1 MQTNTVMNIGDEAA
15 RRRLILALGRG
26 KSGKTLWS
34 RWLVETMR
42 ARGVSPVAA
51 DADWSTPGL
60 SRHDE
65 GAVRL
70 GSEPQADRNWWKT
83 VLANGEELAGRPVV
97 VDFSLD
103 AGLVRKV
110 DPEGTNFA
118 ERYTPRGFDVTKV
131 FFFAPDVGDVATFI
145 NIGAAVTAASTL
157 LVLNEGAIGSR
168 RSDRFDAVLAH
179 PAVREAIGKG
189 ASVVRMP
196 ELQCGPGEGERD
208 RQLRRIRR
216 RRGRRSQAG
225 VVRSARR
232 ANMAWSD
239 GRGFRA
245 VWRGARARV
254 SAAGP
259 KPPQGAKAGSGA
271 GRPGA
276 ASGVSRGRWRSRAS
290 LVALLVAVR
299 QS

>member
-1 MQTNTVMNIGDEAA
+1 MNTNAMMNIGDEAA

-65 GAVRL
+65 DAVRL
-70 GSEPQADRNWWKT
+70 GSEPQADRTWWKT

-110 DPEGTNFA
+110 DLEGTNFA
-118 ERYTPRGFDVTKV
+118 ERYVPRGFDVTKV

-196 ELQCGPGEGERD
+196 ELRVDQERVSEIVNFAAFAEGEGGEAKPVSFD
-208 RQLRRIRR
+208 RH
-216 RRGRRSQAG
+216 
-225 VVRSARR
+225 
-232 ANMAWSD
+232 
-239 GRGFRA
+239 
-245 VWRGARARV
+245 
-254 SAAGP
+254 
-259 KPPQGAKAGSGA
+259 
-271 GRPGA
+271 
-276 ASGVSRGRWRSRAS
+276 
-290 LVALLVAVR
+290 AVR
-299 QS
+299 TWLGRMEEAFAPFGAELALG

>member
-1 MQTNTVMNIGDEAA
+1 MQTNAMKNIGDEAA

-65 GAVRL
+65 DAVRL
-70 GSEPQADRNWWKT
+70 GSEPQAERSWWKT

-103 AGLVRKV
+103 AGLVRNV

-118 ERYTPRGFDVTKV
+118 ERYAPRGFDVTKV
-131 FFFAPDVGDVATFI
+131 FFFAPDIGDVATFT
-145 NIGAAVTAASTL
+145 NVGGDVTAASTL
-157 LVLNEGAIGSR
+157 LVLNEGAIGNR
-168 RSDRFDAVLAH
+168 KSDRFDAVLAH

-189 ASVVRMP
+189 ASLVHMP
-196 ELQCGPGEGERD
+196 ELHVDQERVSGILDFTSFAEGESGEAKPVSFD
-208 RQLRRIRR
+208 RH
-216 RRGRRSQAG
+216 
-225 VVRSARR
+225 
-232 ANMAWSD
+232 
-239 GRGFRA
+239 
-245 VWRGARARV
+245 
-254 SAAGP
+254 
-259 KPPQGAKAGSGA
+259 
-271 GRPGA
+271 
-276 ASGVSRGRWRSRAS
+276 
-290 LVALLVAVR
+290 AVR
-299 QS
+299 TWLGRMEEAFAPFGAELALG

>member
-1 MQTNTVMNIGDEAA
+1 MQTKTVMNIGDEAA

-65 GAVRL
+65 DAVRL
-70 GSEPQADRNWWKT
+70 GSEPQADRSWWKK
-83 VLANGEELAGRPVV
+83 VLVNAVGLVGRPVV

-103 AGLVRKV
+103 AGLVRNV

-118 ERYTPRGFDVTKV
+118 ERYALRGFDVTKV

-145 NIGAAVTAASTL
+145 NIGAAVTASSTL
-157 LVLNEGAIGSR
+157 LVLNEGTIGSR

-179 PAVREAIGKG
+179 PAVREAVEKG

-196 ELQCGPGEGERD
+196 ELLLDHG
-208 RQLRRIRR
+208 
-216 RRGRRSQAG
+216 
-225 VVRSARR
+225 
-232 ANMAWSD
+232 
-239 GRGFRA
+239 
-245 VWRGARARV
+245 RV
-254 SAAGP
+254 SEIANLRAFAEGDGGEA
-259 KPPQGAKAGSGA
+259 KP
-271 GRPGA
+271 
-276 ASGVSRGRWRSRAS
+276 VSFDRH
-290 LVALLVAVR
+290 AVR
-299 QS
+299 TWFERMEEAFAPFGRELALG

>member
-1 MQTNTVMNIGDEAA
+1 MHTNTVMNIGDEAA

-65 GAVRL
+65 DAVRL
-70 GSEPQADRNWWKT
+70 GSEPQADRSWWKT

-118 ERYTPRGFDVTKV
+118 ERYAPRGFDVTKV

-179 PAVREAIGKG
+179 PAIREA
-189 ASVVRMP
+189 SR
-196 ELQCGPGEGERD
+196 ER
-208 RQLRRIRR
+208 RE
-216 RRGRRSQAG
+216 
-225 VVRSARR
+225 
-232 ANMAWSD
+232 
-239 GRGFRA
+239 
-245 VWRGARARV
+245 RGADART
-254 SAAGP
+254 
-259 KPPQGAKAGSGA
+259 
-271 GRPGA
+271 
-276 ASGVSRGRWRSRAS
+276 ASGPRESE
-290 LVALLVAVR
+290 
-299 QS
+299 

>member
-1 MQTNTVMNIGDEAA
+1 MNTNTVMNIGDEAA

-70 GSEPQADRNWWKT
+70 GSEFRAHTNWWNT

-118 ERYTPRGFDVTKV
+118 ERYTPLGFDVTKV
-131 FFFAPDVGDVATFI
+131 FFFAPP
-145 NIGAAVTAASTL
+145 ST
-157 LVLNEGAIGSR
+157 R
-168 RSDRFDAVLAH
+168 
-179 PAVREAIGKG
+179 
-189 ASVVRMP
+189 
-196 ELQCGPGEGERD
+196 
-208 RQLRRIRR
+208 
-216 RRGRRSQAG
+216 
-225 VVRSARR
+225 
-232 ANMAWSD
+232 
-239 GRGFRA
+239 
-245 VWRGARARV
+245 
-254 SAAGP
+254 
-259 KPPQGAKAGSGA
+259 
-271 GRPGA
+271 
-276 ASGVSRGRWRSRAS
+276 
-290 LVALLVAVR
+290 
-299 QS
+299 

>member
-1 MQTNTVMNIGDEAA
+1 MQTNTVMKIGDEAA

-70 GSEPQADRNWWKT
+70 GSEFRAHTNWWNA
-83 VLANGEELAGRPVV
+83 VLANGDELAARPVV

-103 AGLVRKV
+103 LGLVRKV

-118 ERYTPRGFDVTKV
+118 ELYAPRGFDVTKV
-131 FFFAPDVGDVATFI
+131 VFFAPDVGDVATFT

-168 RSDRFDAVLAH
+168 KSDRFDAVLAH
-179 PAVREAIGKG
+179 PAIREAVEKG

-196 ELQCGPGEGERD
+196 ELHLDQG
-208 RQLRRIRR
+208 
-216 RRGRRSQAG
+216 
-225 VVRSARR
+225 
-232 ANMAWSD
+232 
-239 GRGFRA
+239 
-245 VWRGARARV
+245 RV
-254 SAAGP
+254 SEIVNLKAFAEGDRDEA
-259 KPPQGAKAGSGA
+259 KPLSFE
-271 GRPGA
+271 RH
-276 ASGVSRGRWRSRAS
+276 
-290 LVALLVAVR
+290 AVR
-299 QS
+299 TWFGRMEEAFAPFGRVLALG

>member
-1 MQTNTVMNIGDEAA
+1 MHTNTVMNIGDEAA

-60 SRHDE
+60 SRQDE

-70 GSEPQADRNWWKT
+70 SREPQADRSWWKT

-103 AGLVRKV
+103 VGLVRKV

-118 ERYTPRGFDVTKV
+118 ERYTPLGFDVTKV
-131 FFFAPDVGDVATFI
+131 VFFAPDVGDVATFI
-145 NIGAAVTAASTL
+145 NIGAAATAASTL

-168 RSDRFDAVLAH
+168 KSDRFDAVLAH
-179 PAVREAIGKG
+179 PAIREAVEKG

-196 ELQCGPGEGERD
+196 ELHLDQG
-208 RQLRRIRR
+208 
-216 RRGRRSQAG
+216 
-225 VVRSARR
+225 
-232 ANMAWSD
+232 
-239 GRGFRA
+239 
-245 VWRGARARV
+245 RV
-254 SAAGP
+254 SEIVNLKAFAEGDRDEA
-259 KPPQGAKAGSGA
+259 KPLSFE
-271 GRPGA
+271 RH
-276 ASGVSRGRWRSRAS
+276 
-290 LVALLVAVR
+290 AVR
-299 QS
+299 TWFGRMEEAFAPFGGVLALR